1 MTTTDQNQRSTL
13 TPTTFKEADLE
24 LLASFLHRTPNGAER
39 TPPAL
44 LSPDGKRQ
52 VIPFPLYDTLI
63 KIVDALRHN
72 KGVSVIPTDTK
83 LTTQQAADY
92 LQISRPTLIR
102 ILTAG
107 TIPFT
112 TVGRHRRILLTDLM
126 EYEDNLRKDRK
137 EHLRALTQQASEN
150 SNYFDLPADFTD
162 TRNSEKKK

>member
-1 MTTTDQNQRSTL
+1 ME
-13 TPTTFKEADLE
+13 K
-24 LLASFLHRTPNGAER
+24 G
-39 TPPAL
+39 
-44 LSPDGKRQ
+44 
-52 VIPFPLYDTLI
+52 IPLYDTLI